1 MSFWSRFRS
10 RFEKKPEPTPTA
22 PPAHPPE
29 PPPPSR
35 KETESAE
42 RDALLE
48 PLRALARGDSVTLEQ
63 ARSALTRATGT
74 ADERAALDAVVAA
87 HQRGSAPEALC
98 TQAARLAVNRGDSKR
113 ALELLG
119 RLASTDALMM
129 AADLHEAIGDSALA
143 LTLVERV
150 LARDLDLPGAR
161 ERHQRLREKLGT
173 AVPEAEVLQA
183 GATVLRSGAPETSL
197 RILGEAGR
205 GGAGTVYEAVDDVLG
220 RRVALKVYHRPQ
232 DDRDKLE
239 NEARTAVLLGGRG
252 VVRIFDADTERGL
265 IVMEWL
271 PGSALK
277 RWLKEPSELVPLE
290 RWLVPLAEALARIH
304 SQGYVHG
311 DLKPANVMFRTFD
324 EPILSDFGLARRAV
338 EPLVGGSRGYMSPER
353 LGGQSLGLA
362 EDVYAFGR
370 ILEDVLVALGSDA
383 EPSYRALVPRLLE
396 PGPERPAH
404 AGELVPLL
412 REPSS

>member
-1 MSFWSRFRS
+1 VSFWSRFRS
-10 RFEKKPEPTPTA
+10 RFEKTPEPTPT
-22 PPAHPPE
+22 PPPTEA
-29 PPPPSR
+29 PPPSR
-35 KETESAE
+35 KETEKAE
-42 RDALLE
+42 RALSLE
-48 PLRALARGDSVTLEQ
+48 PLHALARGDSVSLEQ

-74 ADERAALDAVVAA
+74 PDERAALDAVSAA
-87 HQRGSAPEALC
+87 HLRGVAPDALC
-98 TQAARLAVNRGDSKR
+98 TQAARLAVDRGDSKR

-119 RLASTDALMM
+119 KLASSDALMM
-129 AADLHEAIGDSALA
+129 AADLHESVGNAALA

-161 ERHQRLREKLGT
+161 ERHQRLRQKLGT
-173 AVPEAEVLQA
+173 SGPEAELSDA

-220 RRVALKVYHRPQ
+220 RRVALKVYHRPEE
-232 DDRDKLE
+232 DRDKLE
-239 NEARTAVLLGGRG
+239 NEAKTADTLGGRG
-252 VVRIFDADTERGL
+252 VVRIYDADTERGL

-277 RWLKEPSELVPLE
+277 RWLAEPRELLPLE
-290 RWLVPLAEALARIH
+290 RWLVPLAETLARIH
-304 SQGYVHG
+304 ALGFVHG

-324 EPILSDFGLARRAV
+324 EPILSDFGLARHAT
-338 EPLVGGSRGYMSPER
+338 ELLVGGSRGYMSPER
-353 LGGQSLGLA
+353 LGGTSLGLG

-370 ILEDVLVALGSDA
+370 ILEDVLVALGPDA
-383 EPSYRALVPRLLE
+383 DPRYRGLVPRLLE
-396 PGPERPAH
+396 PGPTRPPD
-404 AGELVPLL
+404 AGQLVRLL

>member
-1 MSFWSRFRS
+1 VSFWSRIRS
-10 RFEKKPEPTPTA
+10 RFEKKPEPTPIA
-22 PPAHPPE
+22 PPPTTE

-35 KETESAE
+35 KETEQAE
-42 RDALLE
+42 RSLLLE
-48 PLRALARGDSVTLEQ
+48 PLRALARGDSVTLDQ

-74 ADERAALDAVVAA
+74 ADERAALDAVSAA
-87 HQRGSAPEALC
+87 HRRGVAPDALC
-98 TQAARLAVNRGDSKR
+98 TQAARLAVDRGDSKL

-119 RLASTDALMM
+119 KLASTDALMM
-129 AADLHEAIGDSALA
+129 AADLHESVGDAALA

-150 LARDLDLPGAR
+150 LARELDLPGAR

-173 AVPEAEVLQA
+173 SGPEAEIIGA
-183 GATVLRSGAPETSL
+183 GATVLRAGAPETSL

-220 RRVALKVYHRPQ
+220 RRVALKVYHRPEE
-232 DDRDKLE
+232 DRDKLE
-239 NEARTAVLLGGRG
+239 NEARTAVTLGGRG

-277 RWLKEPSELVPLE
+277 RWLEEPKELLPLD
-290 RWLVPLAEALARIH
+290 RWLVPLAETLARIH
-304 SQGYVHG
+304 ALGFVHG

-324 EPILSDFGLARRAV
+324 EPILSDFGLARRAT
-338 EPLVGGSRGYMSPER
+338 ELLLGGSRGYMSPER
-353 LGGQSLGLA
+353 LGGTSLGLG

-370 ILEDVLVALGSDA
+370 ILEDVLVALGPDA
-383 EPSYRALVPRLLE
+383 DPRYHGLVPRLLE
-396 PGPERPAH
+396 PGPDRPAD
-404 AGELVPLL
+404 AGQLVPLL